1 MSVLRNE
8 EKIKSIKYSIKIH
21 NRNRLINLV
30 LTTLI
35 CSGPPL
41 WLVLR
46 IYGNDMDNLMSTVAI
61 SFLTLIYMTF
71 TWCHFFF
78 TRKETK
84 QLHEGLLK
92 EVTGNK

>member
-1 MSVLRNE
+1 MNILRNE
-8 EKIKSIKYSIKIH
+8 DKIKSIKYSIKIH

-30 LTTLI
+30 CTTLI

-41 WLVLR
+41 WLVLK
-46 IYGNDMDNLMSTVAI
+46 IYDKDIENLMNTAVI

-71 TWCHFFF
+71 IWCHFFF

-84 QLHEGLLK
+84 QLHEDLLK
-92 EVTGNK
+92 EVTGK

>member
-1 MSVLRNE
+1 MNILRNE
-8 EKIKSIKYSIKIH
+8 SKTKSIKFSIKTH
-21 NRNRLINLV
+21 NRNRLINL
-30 LTTLI
+30 LCTTLI

-41 WLVLR
+41 WLILR
-46 IYGNDMDNLMSTVAI
+46 IHNRDMENLMSTAVI

-84 QLHEGLLK
+84 QLHEDLLK
-92 EVTGNK
+92 EVTEK

>member
-1 MSVLRNE
+1 MRNE

-21 NRNRLINLV
+21 NRNRLINL
-30 LTTLI
+30 LCTTLI
-35 CSGPPL
+35 CAGPPL
-41 WLVLR
+41 SLILR
-46 IYGNDMDNLMSTVAI
+46 IHDKDFENLMNTALI

-84 QLHEGLLK
+84 QFHEDLLK

>member
-1 MSVLRNE
+1 MNVLRNE
-8 EKIKSIKYSIKIH
+8 SKVKSIKLSIKIH
-21 NRNRLINLV
+21 NRNRLINLIC
-30 LTTLI
+30 TTLI

-46 IYGNDMDNLMSTVAI
+46 IYDRDMENLMNTAVI

-84 QLHEGLLK
+84 QLHEDLLK
-92 EVTGNK
+92 EVTAK

>member
-1 MSVLRNE
+1 MNILINE
-8 EKIKSIKYSIKIH
+8 DKIKSIKYSIKIH

-30 LTTLI
+30 CTTLI

-46 IYGNDMDNLMSTVAI
+46 IYDKDIENLMNTAVI

-71 TWCHFFF
+71 IWCHFFF

-84 QLHEGLLK
+84 QLHEVLLK
-92 EVTGNK
+92 EVTGD

>member
-1 MSVLRNE
+1 MRNE
-8 EKIKSIKYSIKIH
+8 DTIKSIKYSIKIH

-30 LTTLI
+30 FTTLI

-41 WLVLR
+41 WLILR
-46 IYGNDMDNLMSTVAI
+46 IYDRDVDNLMSTVAI

-71 TWCHFFF
+71 TWCDFFF
-78 TRKETK
+78 TKKETK
-84 QLHEGLLK
+84 QFHEDLLK